1 MSERVWDK
9 FLTEE
14 DKAVFAASG
23 YGARGGFGKR
33 PAVLVIDVSYNFCG
47 DRPEPILESVKRW
60 PNSCGER
67 AWVGVA
73 AIRRLIEAA
82 RAKGVPI
89 IYTTNAYRADRWD
102 LGIFH
107 TKNARVQEW
116 SSGTAA
122 TNLDGDAIVAEIAP
136 GPRDILVLKQ
146 MPSAFHG
153 TRLQSYLTLLNCDSV
168 IVTGATTSGCVRA
181 SVIDA
186 FSQNFRVIV
195 AEEGC
200 FDRCQASH
208 AINLCDMNAKYA
220 DVISTTEVINYVN
233 ALPDDLFELPKGVPD
248 AAAM

>member
-1 MSERVWDK
+1 MTERIWDK

-23 YGARGGFGKR
+23 YGAPGGFGKR
-33 PAVLVIDVSYNFCG
+33 PAILVIDVSYNFCG
-47 DRPEPILESVKRW
+47 DRPEPILESIKRW
-60 PNSCGER
+60 PNSCGDR
-67 AWVGVA
+67 AWLGVA

-82 RAKGVPI
+82 RIKGLPI
-89 IYTTNAYRADRWD
+89 IYSTNAYRPDRWD
-102 LGIFH
+102 LGIFRS
-107 TKNARVQEW
+107 KNARVQEW

-136 GPRDILVLKQ
+136 GPSDILVLKQ

-153 TRLQSYLTLLNCDSV
+153 TRLQSYLTFLNCDGV
-168 IVTGATTSGCVRA
+168 IVTGTTTSGCVRA

-195 AEEGC
+195 AEECC
-200 FDRCQASH
+200 FDRSQASH

-220 DVISTTEVINYVN
+220 DVISTAAVISYIKT
-233 ALPDDLFELPKGVPD
+233 LPGGLFELPAGAP
-248 AAAM
+248 AER